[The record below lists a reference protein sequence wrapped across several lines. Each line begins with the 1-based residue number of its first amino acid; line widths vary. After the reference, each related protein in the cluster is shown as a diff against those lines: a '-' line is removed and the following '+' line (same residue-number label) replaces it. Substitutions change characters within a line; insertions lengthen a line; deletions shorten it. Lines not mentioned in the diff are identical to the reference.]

1 MAVSDLYLI
10 RKTQQWVKY
19 TAVEALTLTGAIS
32 VFGSITSVLGTITVP
47 GSALVVDSQ
56 VVFNSITGGA
66 GLTANT
72 AYWVITASGT
82 SITLSAT
89 RGGAAVNVTT
99 NITAG
104 SITVQT
110 DEMRVWSSE
119 YRDIFSSAGQVPL
132 AHSQAAQ
139 GSTPASITGPG
150 LFSIGFDLTAY
161 PATVTPT
168 IIEDSDEVAHASL
181 RQSLLNRTMWKFD
194 RGASAGPRYLYA
206 YVQEGDIVAD
216 NPPETT

>member
-1 MAVSDLYLI
+1 M
-10 RKTQQWVKY
+10 T
-19 TAVEALTLTGAIS
+19 
-32 VFGSITSVLGTITVP
+32 
-47 GSALVVDSQ
+47 
-56 VVFNSITGGA
+56 
-66 GLTANT
+66 
-72 AYWVITASGT
+72 
-82 SITLSAT
+82 
-89 RGGAAVNVTT
+89 VTT

-119 YRDIFSSAGQVPL
+119 YRDIFSSAGQIPMVG
-132 AHSQAAQ
+132 SQATQ

-150 LFSIGFDLTAY
+150 LFSIAIDL
-161 PATVTPT
+161 PVTVTPT
-168 IIEDSDEVAHASL
+168 IIENSDEVAHASL

-216 NPPETT
+216 NPPETD

>member
-1 MAVSDLYLI
+1 MPADLYLI
-10 RKTQQWVKY
+10 RKTQQWAKY

-56 VVFNSITGGA
+56 VVFNSIAGGA

-89 RGGAAVNVTT
+89 RGGAAVTVTT

-119 YRDIFSSAGQVPL
+119 YRDIFSSAGQIPMVG
-132 AHSQAAQ
+132 SQATQ

-150 LFSIGFDLTAY
+150 LFSIAIDL
-161 PATVTPT
+161 PVTVTPI
-168 IIEDSDEVAHASL
+168 IIENSDEVAHASL

-216 NPPETT
+216 NPPETD